1 MDKNRS
7 VHVCQWKCMKLITLI
22 SRAEIHVRVAS
33 FTEIILCICFIFNL
47 S

>member
-7 VHVCQWKCMKLITLI
+7 VHVCQWKCMKLI
-22 SRAEIHVRVAS
+22 SRAEIHVLVAS